1 MKVLISTPFVGGA
14 GGIERS
20 VQAFCHALPHDQ
32 VTVVAGRILGG
43 PLAELSE
50 RVQLYSARGWRWRA
64 AGRKRGMRGIAAGVM
79 NPLRRFV
86 FPEYDVF
93 IRFSGGADLSRT
105 IRARTGLI
113 ISAGKPITTQ
123 WMEGYQCVALEAPG
137 NIDLVEPSIR
147 TTLIPPPL
155 TRLAAESTRP
165 RRQRL
170 QIPGRFYLTVFNP
183 YGAVKGVDDLKEAL
197 RDAPYPIVWCY
208 SRGTLAFDIP
218 VDLCDHPGLIHLED
232 VAPEELRFLY
242 ENCLAYLCFSR
253 NESFGWAIVDALQYS
268 QAIVSRRI
276 GVLTYPEA
284 AKMPGVHLVAEDWKS
299 PWEVSP
305 RDPGP
310 IPVRD
315 LTFLS
320 PSFFRSHLMA
330 LIEASGSLSSMQ
342 RVRP

>member
-1 MKVLISTPFVGGA
+1 
-14 GGIERS
+14 
-20 VQAFCHALPHDQ
+20 
-32 VTVVAGRILGG
+32 
-43 PLAELSE
+43 
-50 RVQLYSARGWRWRA
+50 
-64 AGRKRGMRGIAAGVM
+64 M
-79 NPLRRFV
+79 NPLRRSLL
-86 FPEYDVF
+86 PEYDVL
-93 IRFSGGADLSRT
+93 IRFGGGADLSRT
-105 IRARTGLI
+105 VRAKTRLI
-113 ISAGKPITTQ
+113 TSAGKPITAQ
-123 WMEGYQCVALEAPG
+123 WMEGYQWFALEAPG
-137 NIDLVEPSIR
+137 NAALVEPSIQ
-147 TTLIPPPL
+147 TTLVPPPL
-155 TRLAAESTRP
+155 QCLAAESVRP
-165 RRQRL
+165 RRPLL

-183 YGAVKGVDDLKEAL
+183 YGAVKGVDDLREAL
-197 RDAPYPIVWCY
+197 RGAPYPIVWCY